1 MHRRLLLLVFILALI
16 TTACATSSAAAP
28 ADAPKPVTYDA
39 LIAEITSSGHPT
51 IVNSWAAWCPPCRS
65 EAPLLATA
73 ANTNEDVAFIMLNTN
88 DNPTDAAEF
97 IGEAFT
103 GVPMTHFA
111 DNSGAVTFELGGGR
125 GLPVTFFYDS
135 NGEVV
140 QIHRG
145 ILDEPTLAF
154 YLDEIKR

>member
-1 MHRRLLLLVFILALI
+1 MHRRLFVLVLTLALI
-16 TTACATSSAAAP
+16 AAGCASSSAAAP
-28 ADAPKPVTYDA
+28 ADAPKPITYDE
-39 LIAEITSSGHPT
+39 LMSEITSSGHPT
-51 IVNSWAAWCPPCRS
+51 VVNSWAAWCPPCRS

-73 ANTNEDVAFIMLNTN
+73 ADTSEDVQFIMLNTN
-88 DNPTDAAEF
+88 DNPTNAAKF

-103 GVPMTHFA
+103 GVPMTHYA

-125 GLPVTFFYDS
+125 GLPVTFFYDA
-135 NGEVV
+135 GGDVV